1 MIYTLRILLIAAF
14 FYNLNIASSIDFESE
29 NFQAD
34 TTLLKKYVEQI
45 WKFRNNKPDTA
56 IHFGEKAIEL
66 AENTKM
72 KSYLPQIY
80 NYLGVVY
87 RNKGLYT
94 KSIHNYNLALHYAN
108 TLKDST
114 QIGYAFNNIG
124 GIYRL
129 QGNYPLAFEYMF
141 KALRVFER
149 IEDKEGIGFCTI
161 NIAIAYRKEKNYEK
175 ALEYLRYTLKI
186 REETGYKSGIALT
199 LNHIAVVYQDMGKYN
214 AAMQQYKEL
223 LKLYNELDDEK
234 GLAAAN
240 SGIGAIHAIQ
250 KNYDEA
256 LNRQSKALEICER
269 IQDKDTE
276 IIVLNRIG
284 EIYLETNQFEKAL
297 EYLHKSERTSKEVQT
312 DVGLIET
319 YRTISVLYERTGD
332 FESSLKY
339 YKMQSAISDSLFS
352 EANTKEIAR
361 IQADYDLELRTFE
374 NINLQEKLD
383 QQKIQNSLLLLI
395 TLLVIIIIVILYV
408 RFRSMR
414 KMKEKLAE
422 SNQTK
427 DLFFSILAHDLRNP
441 FSTAH
446 GYLQM
451 ALDDFDSLDKN
462 DLKEV
467 ITRVYESSRKNLTL
481 LENLL
486 DWARTQRDQIQIMP
500 KIIHPADIMRDTIQL
515 FKVSIHE
522 KELTVINNLTD
533 DLKCFCDEAM
543 LRSIFRNLLNNSI
556 KFSYENGTIVIN
568 GSTSEKFV
576 EISVKDNG
584 IGMSK
589 DLIEKQFNLSANEMI
604 PGTRNEK
611 GTGLGL
617 ILCKKFVEMNG
628 GKISIESSP
637 GAGTEVKI
645 TLKSSSQ
652 Q

>member
-1 MIYTLRILLIAAF
+1 MRYKLRILFLAAL
-14 FYNLNIASSIDFESE
+14 FYNLNIGYSLVPESTTA
-29 NFQAD
+29 QAD
-34 TTLLKKYVEQI
+34 TTILKNYIQQI
-45 WKFRNNKPDTA
+45 WKFRNNNPDTA
-56 IHFGEKAIEL
+56 IYLGEKAIEL
-66 AENTKM
+66 VEKNKM
-72 KSYLPQIY
+72 QSYFPQIY

-87 RNKGLYT
+87 RNKGHYT

-175 ALEYLRYTLKI
+175 ALEYLQYTLKI
-186 REETGYKSGIALT
+186 REETGYKNGIALT
-199 LNHIAVVYQDMGKYN
+199 INHIAVVYQEMGRYSE
-214 AAMQQYKEL
+214 AMQHYREL
-223 LKLYNELDDEK
+223 INLYNELGDEK

-240 SGIGAIHAIQ
+240 SGIGAIHTIQ
-250 KNYDEA
+250 KEYSNA
-256 LNRQSKALEICER
+256 LNRQLRALEICQR

-284 EIYLETNQFEKAL
+284 QIYLETNQFEKAL
-297 EYLHKSERTSKEVQT
+297 EYLHMSEKISQALGTP
-312 DVGLIET
+312 VGLIET
-319 YRTISVLYERTGD
+319 YRTISTLYESTKN
-332 FESSLKY
+332 FENALFYHKRHT
-339 YKMQSAISDSLFS
+339 QISDSLFS
-352 EANTKEIAR
+352 DETAKEIAR

-395 TLLVIIIIVILYV
+395 TFLVVIIIAILYV

-451 ALDDFDSLDKN
+451 AIDDSDSLNKN
-462 DLKEV
+462 DLKET
-467 ITRVYESSRKNLTL
+467 ITKVYESSQKNLTL

-486 DWARTQRDQIQIMP
+486 DWARTQRDQIQVHP
-500 KIIHPADIMRDTIQL
+500 KTLHPAEIIRDTIQL
-515 FKVSIHE
+515 YKVSINE
-522 KELTVINNLTD
+522 KELTVINNLAD
-533 DLKCFCDEAM
+533 DFKCLCDEAM
-543 LRSIFRNLLNNSI
+543 LRSIFRNLLNNAI
-556 KFSYENGTIVIN
+556 KFSYENGSVVIN
-568 GSTSEKFV
+568 GSVSGDFC
-576 EISVKDNG
+576 EITVKDNG
-584 IGMSK
+584 TGMSK
-589 DLIEKQFNLSANEMI
+589 ELIDKQFNLSATEMM

-628 GKISIESSP
+628 GEISLESSP
-637 GAGTEVKI
+637 DMGTEVKI
-645 TLKSSSQ
+645 TLKTAN
-652 Q
+652 

>member
-1 MIYTLRILLIAAF
+1 MSYLLRIFFLAAF
-14 FYNLNIASSIDFESE
+14 FYNLNIASSFFSESAAV
-29 NFQAD
+29 QAD
-34 TTLLKKYVEQI
+34 TTLLKNYIEQI
-45 WKFRNNKPDTA
+45 WKFRNNNPDTA
-56 IHFGEKAIEL
+56 IYLGEKAIEL
-66 AENTKM
+66 AEKNKM
-72 KSYLPQIY
+72 QSYFPQIY
-80 NYLGVVY
+80 NYMGVVY

-108 TLKDST
+108 TIKDST

-141 KALRVFER
+141 KALRVFEKLN
-149 IEDKEGIGFCTI
+149 DKEGIGFCTI

-175 ALEYLRYTLKI
+175 ALEYLQYTLKI

-199 LNHIAVVYQDMGKYN
+199 LNHIAVVYQDMGRYN
-214 AAMQQYKEL
+214 EAMQQYREL
-223 LKLYNELDDEK
+223 LNLYNELGDDK

-250 KNYDEA
+250 KDYDSA
-256 LNRQSKALEICER
+256 LKRQLKALKICER

-297 EYLHKSERTSKEVQT
+297 EYLHKSEKISQALGTS
-312 DVGLIET
+312 VGLIET
-319 YRTISVLYERTGD
+319 YKTISALHEKTKD
-332 FESSLKY
+332 FENALIYHK
-339 YKMQSAISDSLFS
+339 KHTDISDSLFS
-352 EANTKEIAR
+352 EETTKEIAR

-383 QQKIQNSLLLLI
+383 QQGIQNSLLLLI
-395 TLLVIIIIVILYV
+395 TFLVIIIIAILYI

-451 ALDDFDSLDKN
+451 TLDDFDSLNKK
-462 DLKEV
+462 DLKEI
-467 ITRVYESSRKNLTL
+467 ITRVYESSQKNLTL

-486 DWARTQRDQIQIMP
+486 DWARTQRDQIQIHP
-500 KIIHPADIMRDTIQL
+500 KTINPAEIMRETIQL
-515 FKVSIHE
+515 YKVSINE
-522 KELTVINNLTD
+522 KDLTIINNLAD
-533 DLKCFCDEAM
+533 DFKCICDEAM
-543 LRSIFRNLLNNSI
+543 LKSIFRNLLNNAI

-568 GSTSEKFV
+568 SSESENFT
-576 EISVKDNG
+576 EISIKDNG
-584 IGMSK
+584 VGMPK
-589 DLIEKQFNLSANEMI
+589 DTIENLFKHESNLIM
-604 PGTRNEK
+604 PGTKNEK
-611 GTGLGL
+611 GSGLGL

-628 GKISIESSP
+628 GNISIESFP
-637 GAGTEVKI
+637 DEGTEVKI
-645 TLKSSSQ
+645 TLKTAK
-652 Q
+652 